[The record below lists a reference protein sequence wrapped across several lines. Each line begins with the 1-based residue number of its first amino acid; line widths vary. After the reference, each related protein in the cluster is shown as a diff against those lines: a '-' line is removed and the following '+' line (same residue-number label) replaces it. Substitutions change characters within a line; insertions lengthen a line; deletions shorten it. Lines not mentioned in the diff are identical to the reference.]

1 MPAPPTLTVISLGGG
16 VQPSVMALMASQG
29 AFDRTPDCATFAD
42 GPPQSRYHGGG
53 GGGGAESWPGGAR
66 TPRAVAPPEETGDA
80 VALYYSQTR
89 SRQEAGLFD
98 FRASEGRQ

>member
-42 GPPQSRYHGGG
+42 GRPALTPAPQSRYHGGQKVDP
-53 GGGGAESWPGGAR
+53 AVREHPGPWR
-66 TPRAVAPPEETGDA
+66 H
-80 VALYYSQTR
+80 LK
-89 SRQEAGLFD
+89 RQVM
-98 FRASEGRQ
+98 Q

>member
-42 GPPQSRYHGGG
+42 GRLALTPAPQSRYHGS
-53 GGGGAESWPGGAR
+53 ESWPGDAANTPGRGA
-66 TPRAVAPPEETGDA
+66 T
-80 VALYYSQTR
+80 
-89 SRQEAGLFD
+89 
-98 FRASEGRQ
+98 

>member
-42 GPPQSRYHGGG
+42 GRPALTPAPNRGIMERQKVDPAVREH
-53 GGGGAESWPGGAR
+53 PGPWR
-66 TPRAVAPPEETGDA
+66 H
-80 VALYYSQTR
+80 LK
-89 SRQEAGLFD
+89 RQVM
-98 FRASEGRQ
+98 Q

>member
-42 GPPQSRYHGGG
+42 GRPALTPPPIAVSWGGRKLTRRCANTPG
-53 GGGGAESWPGGAR
+53 RGA
-66 TPRAVAPPEETGDA
+66 T
-80 VALYYSQTR
+80 
-89 SRQEAGLFD
+89 
-98 FRASEGRQ
+98 

>member
-42 GPPQSRYHGGG
+42 GLPALTPAPKSRYHGE
-53 GGGGAESWPGGAR
+53 AES
-66 TPRAVAPPEETGDA
+66 
-80 VALYYSQTR
+80 
-89 SRQEAGLFD
+89 
-98 FRASEGRQ
+98 